1 MSRQGVQDDRSLGE
15 SAQNLIR
22 ATGGGL
28 LIGLPLLFTQEL
40 WSYGFV
46 LHPLKI
52 LVLLGVAFVVV
63 VGYNVTSGF
72 RKDSSFTEVLVDSVE
87 AMGLGI
93 LVALV
98 VLILFGRIEADMGIR
113 EIAGKVSLEAIPIAF
128 GASLARSQ
136 LASPEDEPDEESDAG
151 ASGGSDERDIGPAH
165 RLFIAAGGA
174 LLFALNV
181 APTDEV
187 VILGTEAGWPLLMA
201 VMAVSMLVTLALVFY
216 ADFRGGRDPHP
227 GDSPM
232 DHPVSETVAAYAI
245 SLGIALALLWAFDRT
260 EGVALPA
267 ILGMAVMLGVAASL
281 GAAVG
286 RLLVGGGAAGAPQD
300 EEVKG

>member
-1 MSRQGVQDDRSLGE
+1 MSRQGGGDRRSAGE

-40 WSYGFV
+40 WYHGFV
-46 LHPLKI
+46 IHPLKI

-72 RKDSSFTEVLVDSVE
+72 REDSSFFEVLVDSVE

-98 VLILFGRIEADMGIR
+98 ALFLLGRLDADMSLR
-113 EIAGKVSLEAIPIAF
+113 EVVGKVALEAIPIAF

-136 LASPEDEPDEESDAG
+136 LASDED
-151 ASGGSDERDIGPAH
+151 GSDDESEAGRSIGPFG
-165 RLFIAAGGA
+165 RLFVAAGGA
-174 LLFALNV
+174 LLFSLNV
-181 APTDEV
+181 APTEEPV
-187 VILGTEAGWPLLMA
+187 LLGIEAEWWLLLLIMVTSILLTF
-201 VMAVSMLVTLALVFY
+201 ALVFY
-216 ADFRGGRDPHP
+216 ADFRGGRPARP
-227 GDSPM
+227 GDSAM
-232 DHPVSETVAAYAI
+232 DHPLSETLAAYAI
-245 SLGIALALLWAFDRT
+245 SLGVSLLLFWSFDRT
-260 EGVALPA
+260 EGTGLGAIMGMTVVLAFVAS
-267 ILGMAVMLGVAASL
+267 M

-286 RLLVGGGAAGAPQD
+286 RLLVGGGEAGAPQG
-300 EEVKG
+300 KGAEG

>member
-1 MSRQGVQDDRSLGE
+1 MSRQAAKERRSFGE

-40 WSYGFV
+40 WYHAFV

-72 RKDSSFTEVLVDSVE
+72 RKDSSFLEVLVDSVE

-98 VLILFGRIEADMGIR
+98 ALFLLGRLDVDMSLR
-113 EIAGKVSLEAIPIAF
+113 EMAGKVALEAIPIAF
-128 GASLARSQ
+128 GASLARTQ
-136 LASPEDEPDEESDAG
+136 LASSDDAPEEEEEDDEQARS
-151 ASGGSDERDIGPAH
+151 IGPFG
-165 RLFIAAGGA
+165 RLFVAAGGA
-174 LLFALNV
+174 LLFSLNV
-181 APTDEV
+181 APTEEPV
-187 VILGTEAGWPLLMA
+187 LIGIEANWWQRLLLM
-201 VMAVSMLVTLALVFY
+201 VTSILLTFALVFY
-216 ADFRGGRDPHP
+216 ADFRGGRPARP
-227 GDSPM
+227 GDSAM
-232 DHPVSETVAAYAI
+232 DHPLSETLAAYAI
-245 SLGIALALLWAFDRT
+245 SLGVSLLLFWSFDRT
-260 EGVALPA
+260 EGTGFGA
-267 ILGMAVMLGVAASL
+267 ILGMTVVLAFVASM

-286 RLLVGGGAAGAPQD
+286 RLLVGGGEAGAPQG
-300 EEVKG
+300 EGAEG

>member
-1 MSRQGVQDDRSLGE
+1 MSRQGGGDRRSAGE

-40 WSYGFV
+40 WYHGFV
-46 LHPLKI
+46 IHPLKI

-72 RKDSSFTEVLVDSVE
+72 REDSSFFEVLVDSVE

-98 VLILFGRIEADMGIR
+98 ALFLLGRLDADMSLR
-113 EIAGKVSLEAIPIAF
+113 EVVGKVALEAIPIAF

-136 LASPEDEPDEESDAG
+136 LASDEDSPD
-151 ASGGSDERDIGPAH
+151 DEGEQGKSIGPFG
-165 RLFIAAGGA
+165 RLFVAAGGA
-174 LLFALNV
+174 LLFSLNV
-181 APTDEV
+181 APTEEPV
-187 VILGTEAGWPLLMA
+187 LLGIEAEWWLLLLIMVTSILLTF
-201 VMAVSMLVTLALVFY
+201 ALVFY
-216 ADFRGGRDPHP
+216 ADFRGGRPARP
-227 GDSPM
+227 GDSAT
-232 DHPVSETVAAYAI
+232 DHPLSETLAAYAI
-245 SLGIALALLWAFDRT
+245 SLGVSLLLFWSFDRT
-260 EGVALPA
+260 EGTGLGAIMGMTVVLAFVAS
-267 ILGMAVMLGVAASL
+267 M

-286 RLLVGGGAAGAPQD
+286 RLLVGGGEAGAPQD
-300 EEVKG
+300 KGAEG